1 MSKGF
6 ILLLATLI
14 IWSAIAFMIVS
25 LPSPE
30 FGAYL
35 ILALLAFL
43 STGVVWGAG
52 GTLLKDAPERA
63 PRRPEQAE
71 RGGKRKRTDS
81 SLSTLVE
88 SLTPEQL
95 AALDAA
101 LQQRRDA
108 LDEDEQIALNRLTS
122 DPDLDRKQAR

>member
-1 MSKGF
+1 
-6 ILLLATLI
+6 
-14 IWSAIAFMIVS
+14 MIVS

-52 GTLLKDAPERA
+52 GALLKDAPERA

-71 RGGKRKRTDS
+71 RGSKRKRTDS